1 MSKLVAAAAAAGVAV
16 CLLTTQTG
24 EARAQSPSSPEL
36 SVTPVVEQP
45 LPPAAPPSA
54 KGETTGAT
62 ALPPLEVD
70 ADQKKKNRKT
80 AKARPS
86 SGTGAA
92 SAMQAVPAKPSG
104 AIANADPTTAPY
116 STAAPTSYVAGETI
130 ERFRGS
136 SPADMFRG
144 TPGVMSGQARNG
156 AGSIDVNVRG
166 MQGLGRVSVKVDDTE
181 NQVTVSQGY
190 QGISNRSFVDPDLL
204 AGIDITK
211 GSDAASS
218 GIAGTVAMRTL
229 DAKDIVKPGNTFGFR
244 AKGGLGG
251 NTATPEPGSKAGYAI
266 RNNIGWDDPTSGYPT
281 VTQSSTGMDRPDFLD
296 PTQRSGSVVGAA
308 KNDYVDLLAA
318 FARRKQGNYF
328 AGTDGR
334 SAEPVSTGPRPFCYP
349 DGSCPFIYRDYMING
364 GLTNYRAGEEVLNT
378 QLDTKSWLLK
388 GTLHLSEG
396 QSLKL
401 IHNGYRSEAG
411 DQIASAFA
419 TNVSQ
424 ATQQAQTTGINLDSD
439 TLQYRWNPA
448 GDPLVNLKANLW
460 RTQLEQR
467 NPIRIKN
474 WGSTPAMYGLPDDF
488 RVGSN
493 TQIWGADVSNV
504 SKFHTSIGAFKYDYG
519 ASYKNE
525 DTEPSAYTNLVDL
538 TSLRDGKREEAAG
551 YGKLSWNATSW
562 LTLNSGLR
570 YQHYSATDRSEPKD
584 QPVDDAHG
592 QSVTGGGFSPSVGV
606 TLVPINGAQLYV
618 NYSSAL
624 RSPSIMETITGFS
637 TMFNAD
643 LKAERSNNWE
653 IGANL
658 IADDLLLRD
667 DKGMVK
673 IGYFDW
679 TVNDYIARQFTTLT
693 INGYTANTMLVYN
706 IDEAHFSGWEFS
718 GRYTVGGFTA
728 DLAANYYTDVTFCK
742 TAGTCGT
749 RTLYADYATNQV
761 PPKYTVDLTLSHKL
775 FNEALTVGGRVSYVG
790 ARAAGHGEVTA
801 AGLSQFIALT
811 NWEPFMLIDTFA
823 EYKISESLT
832 AELHVNNLT
841 DVYYVDPLSLVQQPA
856 PGRTFYTSLTAHF

>member
-1 MSKLVAAAAAAGVAV
+1 MSKFVAAAAAAGVAV
-16 CLLTTQTG
+16 CLLTTQSG
-24 EARAQSPSSPEL
+24 EAWAQAPSAADP
-36 SVTPVVEQP
+36 SVTPPAEQTAP
-45 LPPAAPPSA
+45 SPPSPSPA
-54 KGETTGAT
+54 ESAT
-62 ALPPLEVD
+62 ALPPLVVD
-70 ADQKKKNRKT
+70 AEQKTKKKKT
-80 AKARPS
+80 AKARPA
-86 SGTGAA
+86 GGGMGAA
-92 SAMQAVPAKPSG
+92 SALEAVASKQSG
-104 AIANADPTTAPY
+104 TIGNADATTAPY
-116 STAAPTSYVAGETI
+116 STAAPTSYIAGETI

-144 TPGVMSGQARNG
+144 TPGVMSGEARNG

-218 GIAGTVAMRTL
+218 GIAGTVAMRTI
-229 DAKDIVKPGNTFGFR
+229 DARDIVKPGNTFGFR

-251 NTATPEPGSKAGYAI
+251 NTATPQSGSKAGYAI

-281 VTQSSTGMDRPDFLD
+281 VTPSSTGMDRPDFLE
-296 PTQRSGSVVGAA
+296 PTQRSGSVVGAV
-308 KNDYVDLLAA
+308 KSDYVDLLAA
-318 FARRKQGNYF
+318 FTRRKQGNYF
-328 AGTDGR
+328 AGTHGNA
-334 SAEPVSTGPRPFCYP
+334 AEPVSTGPQPFCYP
-349 DGSCPFIYRDYMING
+349 DGSCPFIYRDYIVNG

-378 QLDTKSWLLK
+378 QLDSKSWLLK
-388 GTLHLSEG
+388 GTLHLSES

-419 TNVSQ
+419 TNMNQS
-424 ATQQAQTTGINLDSD
+424 TQQAQTTGINLDSD
-439 TLQYRWNPA
+439 TLQYRWNPT
-448 GDPLVNLKANLW
+448 GDPLINLKANLW

-474 WGSTPAMYGLPDDF
+474 WSSTPASYGLPNDF

-493 TQIWGADVSNV
+493 TEMWGADVSNV
-504 SKFHTSIGAFKYDYG
+504 SKVQTGIGAFKYDYG

-525 DTEPSAYTNLVDL
+525 DTQPSAYTNLVDL
-538 TSLRDGKREEAAG
+538 TSLRDGKREEAAA
-551 YGKLSWNATSW
+551 YGKVSWNATSW

-570 YQHYSATDRSEPKD
+570 YQRYSATDRSEPKD

-592 QSVTGGGFSPSVGV
+592 QTVTGGGFSPSAGV
-606 TLVPINGAQLYV
+606 TLVPINGTQLYV
-618 NYSSAL
+618 NYSSTL

-653 IGANL
+653 IGTNFM
-658 IADDLLLRD
+658 ADDLLLRN

-673 IGYFDW
+673 ISYFDW
-679 TVNDYIARQFTTLT
+679 TVNDYIAREFTTLI

-706 IDEAHFSGWEFS
+706 IDQAHFSGWEFS

-728 DLAANYYTDVTFCK
+728 DLAANYYTDVTFCR
-742 TAGTCGT
+742 TAGACGN

-761 PPKYTVDLTLSHKL
+761 PPKYTIDLTLSQKL
-775 FNEALTVGGRVSYVG
+775 FNEALTVGGRMSYVG

-811 NWEPFMLIDTFA
+811 HWEPFVLLDTFA
-823 EYKISESLT
+823 EYKISDSLT